1 MRRHASDR
9 LRFDLREVNGALGDL
24 GTLLPLTIGAI
35 ALVGLSATQ
44 VLLGFGLF
52 YIATGLIYRLPVP
65 VQPMK
70 AIVAVALMAE
80 ISPASIALSGML
92 IGSALLLLGGTGIID
107 RIARRVPQSVLT
119 GLQLGLGLGLA
130 WISLGLMAGQP
141 LIGLLSLGLAAAA
154 LRLGTHAALM
164 TLGFGVTAGHFVGHE
179 ALPDLAGAAAAG
191 WLAPVPSLEDMR
203 IAITD
208 LALPQLALTLT
219 NAVILT
225 AIVAHDSYG
234 ARAARVTPK
243 RLCLTSGIANL
254 ALSPFGALPMCHG
267 AGGVAA
273 HHRFGAQRRRAGD
286 AGGRAAAGGAA
297 AGRPA
302 AHGTAGDPVR
312 NAGGLVAGCRGRAC
326 RQSPAVRCQAVVQTR
341 HRGHRPCD
349 VSGQS
354 SDRADPR
361 NAGRGGSEGR
371 SCPSV
376 GPKSGPPAMTT
387 PQRCALISR
396 QPHPGKDRSFR
407 KSIRTA
413 DFDWLYHHD

>member
-1 MRRHASDR
+1 MSARASDR
-9 LRFDLREVNGALGDL
+9 FRFDLREVNGALGDL

-70 AIVAVALMAE
+70 AIVAVALVAE

-92 IGSALLLLGGTGIID
+92 IGVSLLLLGGTSVID
-107 RIARRVPQSVLT
+107 RIARLVPQSVLT

-141 LIGLLSLGLAAAA
+141 LIGLVSLGLAAAA

-164 TLGFGVTAGHFVGHE
+164 TLAFGVAAGHFVGHE
-179 ALPDLAGAAAAG
+179 ALPDLAGAAAVG
-191 WLAPVPSLEDMR
+191 RLAPVPSLEDMR

-225 AIVAHDSYG
+225 AIVARDSYG

-243 RLCLTSGIANL
+243 RLCLTSGVANL
-254 ALSPFGALPMCHG
+254 VLSPFGALPMCHG

-273 HHRFGAQRRRAGD
+273 HHRFGARS
-286 AGGRAAAGGAA
+286 GGAPVMLGA
-297 AGRPA
+297 ALL
-302 AHGTAGDPVR
+302 
-312 NAGGLVAGCRGRAC
+312 LVALLPQDLRHTALLAIPSATLGALLLVAAVELAANRRLFDARPSCR
-326 RQSPAVRCQAVVQTR
+326 PVIAVTALATFLGNPLIGLILGTLAEVVRKAVLA
-341 HRGHRPCD
+341 H
-349 VSGQS
+349 
-354 SDRADPR
+354 
-361 NAGRGGSEGR
+361 
-371 SCPSV
+371 
-376 GPKSGPPAMTT
+376 
-387 PQRCALISR
+387 LSR
-396 QPHPGKDRSFR
+396 R
-407 KSIRTA
+407 KA
-413 DFDWLYHHD
+413 EEPE

>member
-70 AIVAVALMAE
+70 AIVAVALMVE

-92 IGSALLLLGGTGIID
+92 IGSALLLLGVTGIID
-107 RIARRVPQSVLT
+107 RIARLVPQSVLT

-141 LIGLLSLGLAAAA
+141 LIGLLSLGIAAAA

-191 WLAPVPSLEDMR
+191 WLAPVPNLEDMR

-267 AGGVAA
+267 AGGVTA
-273 HHRFGAQRRRAGD
+273 HHRFGARS
-286 AGGRAAAGGAA
+286 GGAPVMLGA
-297 AGRPA
+297 ALL
-302 AHGTAGDPVR
+302 
-312 NAGGLVAGCRGRAC
+312 LVALLPEDLRHMALLAIPSATLGALLLVAAVELAANRRLFDARPSCRPGIAITALATLLGN
-326 RQSPAVRCQAVVQTR
+326 PLIGLILGTLAEAVRKAVLAHLSDQKAD
-341 HRGHRPCD
+341 RP
-349 VSGQS
+349 Q
-354 SDRADPR
+354 
-361 NAGRGGSEGR
+361 
-371 SCPSV
+371 
-376 GPKSGPPAMTT
+376 
-387 PQRCALISR
+387 
-396 QPHPGKDRSFR
+396 
-407 KSIRTA
+407 
-413 DFDWLYHHD
+413 

>member
-1 MRRHASDR
+1 MRRHPSDR

-35 ALVGLSATQ
+35 AIVGLSATQ

-70 AIVAVALMAE
+70 AIVAVALVAE

-92 IGSALLLLGGTGIID
+92 IGLALLLLGGTGVID
-107 RIARRVPQSVLT
+107 RIARLVPQSVLT

-164 TLGFGVTAGHFVGHE
+164 TLGFGVAAGHFVGHE
-179 ALPDLAGAAAAG
+179 ALPDLAGVAAAG

-225 AIVAHDSYG
+225 AIVARDSYG

-243 RLCLTSGIANL
+243 RLCLTSGVANL

-273 HHRFGAQRRRAGD
+273 HHRFGARS
-286 AGGRAAAGGAA
+286 GGAPVMLGA
-297 AGRPA
+297 ALL
-302 AHGTAGDPVR
+302 
-312 NAGGLVAGCRGRAC
+312 LVALLPQYLRHTALLAIPSATLGALLLVAAVELAANRRLFDARPSCRPVIAVTALATFLGNPLIGLILGTLAEVVRKAVLAHLSGRKAEE
-326 RQSPAVRCQAVVQTR
+326 P
-341 HRGHRPCD
+341 
-349 VSGQS
+349 
-354 SDRADPR
+354 
-361 NAGRGGSEGR
+361 E
-371 SCPSV
+371 
-376 GPKSGPPAMTT
+376 
-387 PQRCALISR
+387 
-396 QPHPGKDRSFR
+396 
-407 KSIRTA
+407 
-413 DFDWLYHHD
+413 